1 MAVAWLESLNGKAHM
16 GFVAD
21 LAAEDSVDVYA
32 DDGEIWK
39 VINIFQEGAL
49 EIAFYD
55 SVNATTVTFRTTLD
69 QADSL
74 EYLNW
79 QIQDAGGGYL
89 KLTNKNASACS
100 IMIDTIVWG

>member
-1 MAVAWLESLNGKAHM
+1 MAVEWRASNNGKAHM
-16 GFVAD
+16 GFVED
-21 LAAEDSVDVYA
+21 LAAEASVTVNA

-39 VINIFQEGAL
+39 IINIFQEGSL
-49 EIAFYD
+49 ELTFVD
-55 SVNATTVTFRTTLD
+55 VDGNEVTFATTLD

-79 QIQDAGGGYL
+79 QIQDLNGGWL
-89 KLTNKNASACS
+89 SIKNKNAAAKS

>member
-16 GFVAD
+16 GFVAALGAD
-21 LAAEDSVDVYA
+21 ESVDVYA

-39 VINIFQEGAL
+39 VINIFQEGSL

-55 SVNATTVTFRTTLD
+55 PVNDTTVTFRTTLD

-79 QIQDAGGGYL
+79 QIQDSGGGYL
-89 KLTNKNASACS
+89 KLTNKSASAQD